1 MSNNNKFDVD
11 LELLKKYNRPGPRYT
26 SYPTA
31 PHFHDAFTSEDFY
44 QAIVSANQGDHLSD
58 VSLYF
63 HFPFCRTMCYFCACN
78 VIITNNAGRIQRYLD
93 YLKKEIDLTSKLIN
107 PARKVVQMHWGGG
120 TPNYLT
126 PDQIADIS
134 GYIKARFNFSDT
146 AEISMEID
154 PRTITPEHLPAIHE
168 TGFNRVSFGVQD
180 FNPKVQ
186 EVINRVQTDEQNTYI
201 IRESRRLGFDSVNM
215 DLMYGLPYQTV
226 ASYEKTLDRV
236 IELSPDRLAVFN
248 YAHVPWLKKH
258 QQLLPQEAMP
268 DTSERLSILKQLI
281 ERLTDAGYVYI
292 GMDHFA
298 KPDDDL
304 TRALEQKSLYRN
316 FMGYSTYAD
325 AEVYAMGVTSI
336 SQLHNVYAQN
346 VKVNKAYE
354 QRLDEGVM
362 PALIGLELNDD
373 DKLRRYVITEI
384 MCNSQVLKED
394 VQQRFKI
401 DFDTYFQDAL
411 SQLEPL
417 NEDGLVSVLP
427 DRIQVHDAGRLVV
440 RNIAMAFDAYLQADQ
455 QGKEPRYS
463 RTV

>member
-1 MSNNNKFDVD
+1 
-11 LELLKKYNRPGPRYT
+11 
-26 SYPTA
+26 
-31 PHFHDAFTSEDFY
+31 
-44 QAIVSANQGDHLSD
+44 
-58 VSLYF
+58 
-63 HFPFCRTMCYFCACN
+63 
-78 VIITNNAGRIQRYLD
+78 
-93 YLKKEIDLTSKLIN
+93 
-107 PARKVVQMHWGGG
+107 
-120 TPNYLT
+120 
-126 PDQIADIS
+126 
-134 GYIKARFNFSDT
+134 
-146 AEISMEID
+146 
-154 PRTITPEHLPAIHE
+154 
-168 TGFNRVSFGVQD
+168 
-180 FNPKVQ
+180 
-186 EVINRVQTDEQNTYI
+186 
-201 IRESRRLGFDSVNM
+201 
-215 DLMYGLPYQTV
+215 
-226 ASYEKTLDRV
+226 
-236 IELSPDRLAVFN
+236 
-248 YAHVPWLKKH
+248 VPWLKKH

-304 TRALEQKSLYRN
+304 TRALEQKSLNRN

-384 MCNSQVLKED
+384 MCNSRVLKTD

-455 QGKEPRYS
+455 QSKALRYS